1 MKKLT
6 IAQYMKRN
14 DAYPVSA
21 ATVRKYIDF
30 GILQGEKIIT
40 GNKSTYFVHIRNST
54 DNSDDDQFQTIIKG

>member
-1 MKKLT
+1 
-6 IAQYMKRN
+6 MKRN

-40 GNKSTYFVHIRNST
+40 GNKPTYFVHIIST
-54 DNSDDDQFQTIIKG
+54 DSSDDDQFQTIIKG